1 MEEDITK
8 KPLYEIMTEM
18 QFLEQEIEMIEI
30 RYPKLKNRYEEL
42 RQETVKRMPFLEE
55 KEYFKKKEKKI

>member
-30 RYPKLKNRYEEL
+30 RYPKLTNRYEEL
-42 RQETVKRMPFLEE
+42 RQETVRRMPFLEE
-55 KEYFKKKEKKI
+55 KEYFKKKEKKL

>member
-30 RYPKLKNRYEEL
+30 RYPKLTNRYEEL
-42 RQETVKRMPFLEE
+42 RQETVRRMPFLEE

>member
-30 RYPKLKNRYEEL
+30 RYFKLINRHEEL
-42 RQETVKRMPFLEE
+42 RQETVRRMPFIE
-55 KEYFKKKEKKI
+55 KDESFKKKVKKI

>member
-55 KEYFKKKEKKI
+55 KEYFKKKEKKL

>member
-1 MEEDITK
+1 MQEDITK

-30 RYPKLKNRYEEL
+30 RYSKLTNRYEKL
-42 RQETVKRMPFLEE
+42 RQETVRRMPFIEDDE
-55 KEYFKKKEKKI
+55 NFKKKVKKI

>member
-30 RYPKLKNRYEEL
+30 RYPKLINRYDEL
-42 RQETVKRMPFLEE
+42 RQETVRRMPFFEE
-55 KEYFKKKEKKI
+55 KEYFKKKEKKL